1 MLREGKCVICGRSFM
16 YDRGKKITCSEECAI
31 KRNRIRS
38 AEYKAEQRKKPK
50 VPRKK
55 KVKANLNKDLKEA
68 RKLGLSYGMYMAVMH
83 GGMAV
88 ERGEEDGKIN

>member
-1 MLREGKCVICGRSFM
+1 MSVLREGKCVICGRSFM

-50 VPRKK
+50 VQRKK
-55 KVKANLNKDLKEA
+55 KVKSNLNKDLKEA
-68 RKLGLSYGMYMAVMH
+68 RKLGMSYGVYKAVMH

-88 ERGEEDGKIN
+88 ERGES